1 MSRCEMSEM
10 CSFFNNEIGN
20 LPTLVRAM
28 KRRYCQ
34 YDKEHCARYMVRQ
47 KLLKANS
54 KGDTGELSAFERDIS
69 SMYPNDHPK
78 AQRLMSRI
86 SN

>member
-1 MSRCEMSEM
+1 MSKCEMSDM

-34 YDKEHCARYMVRQ
+34 NDKEHCARYMVRQ
-47 KLLKANS
+47 KVLRTQSLLDS
-54 KGDTGELSAFERDIS
+54 DIHLELESDIS

-78 AQRLMSRI
+78 AQRIMSRI
-86 SN
+86 NT